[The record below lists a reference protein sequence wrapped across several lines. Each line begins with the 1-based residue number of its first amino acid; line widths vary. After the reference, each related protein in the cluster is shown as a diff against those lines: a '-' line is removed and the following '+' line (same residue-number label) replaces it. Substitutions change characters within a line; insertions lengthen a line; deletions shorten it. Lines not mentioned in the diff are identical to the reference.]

1 MINTPYGLF
10 DGTSW
15 ELMCQHVFKRRY
27 IGYQQVPLS
36 PGDFG
41 IEGFTKPDGCVF
53 QCYCP
58 DKHYSQDELYEHQ
71 RDKITRD
78 LGKLKKNA
86 VHLPKILGTVKIFR
100 WLFVVPEVSHNKL
113 IAHAQAKE
121 AELRTWNL
129 SFVDQ
134 AVTIEVQ
141 DAQFYAKEIS
151 QIQQEAGAWTPTDG
165 VSVILSPLAQ
175 NLSEYEANIL
185 RKTRARLQ
193 GKTKF
198 EHRVERLYNS
208 TLSSFVE
215 CDDHFRRIEA
225 VSPTVHQKL
234 VRQINEFESR
244 MKDICVLFNGTAEE
258 MTTMLTTDLEQRLI
272 REMSHSLDGAEI
284 SAITRRVV
292 ARWLAICSLDY
303 V

>member
-27 IGYQQVPLS
+27 IGYQHVPPS

-58 DKHYSQDELYEHQ
+58 DKHYSQSELYENQ
-71 RDKITRD
+71 RDKMTRD
-78 LGKLKKNA
+78 LGKLQKNA
-86 VHLPKILGTVKIFR
+86 VHLPKILGVVKICR
-100 WLFVVPEVSHNKL
+100 WLFVVPEISHNNL
-113 IAHAQAKE
+113 IAHAQTKE
-121 AELRTWNL
+121 AELRAWNL

-134 AVTIEVQ
+134 AVTVEVQ
-141 DAQFYAKEIS
+141 DAQFYAKEIF
-151 QIQQEAGAWTPTDG
+151 QIQQETGTLTPMDG
-165 VSVILSPLAQ
+165 VSITLPPLAQ
-175 NLSEYEANIL
+175 TPSEYEANIL
-185 RKTRARLQ
+185 RKTKARLQ
-193 GKTKF
+193 GKT
-198 EHRVERLYNS
+198 EVAHRVERLYNS

-234 VRQINEFESR
+234 VRQINEFENR
-244 MKDICVLFNGTAEE
+244 MKDTCMLFNGTAEE
-258 MTTMLTTDLEQRLI
+258 MTAMLTKDLEERLA

-284 SAITRRVV
+284 SAVTRRVV